1 MLKIAGISPNSFQ
14 YNVSAVKILY
24 NSAIR
29 KIYLIQGDT
38 SRDYHGRT
46 NVDKLKISAN
56 GPLNG
61 EITVSGAKNAA
72 LPLMCAGLLTS
83 GTLRLKNVPMLADVK
98 TTQKLLQGMGARVLT
113 DNISEFEI
121 NGGTVNNTCA
131 PYELVRTMRASIL
144 VLGPTLA
151 RFGEAQVSLP
161 GGCAIG
167 SRPVDQHLKGLEAM
181 GAEIVIEHGYVK
193 AKGKLKGTRV
203 AMDVVT
209 VGGTENLL
217 MAATLAEG
225 TTVLE
230 NCAIE
235 PEVVDL
241 AECLIKM
248 GAKISGIGTST
259 MIVEGVDELH
269 GCEHSVVPD
278 RIEAGTFLCAV
289 AMTGGRVIL
298 RNAAPKTMEVVLDKL
313 VEAGALI
320 EVGDNWIAIDMRQR
334 PKAVDIRTVVHPGF
348 PTDMQAQFMALNA
361 VSEGSCRVVETIFE
375 NRFMHVPELN
385 RMGAKITTE
394 GNTAFVQGVEQLSG
408 AVVKATDLRASASL
422 VIAGLVACGETVVEQ
437 IYHLDRGYENIE
449 KKLGKVGATI
459 ERISG

>member
-1 MLKIAGISPNSFQ
+1 M
-14 YNVSAVKILY
+14 
-24 NSAIR
+24 
-29 KIYLIQGDT
+29 
-38 SRDYHGRT
+38 
-46 NVDKLKISAN
+46 DKLKITAN

-72 LPLMCAGLLTS
+72 LPLMCAGLLTA

-113 DNISEFEI
+113 DNVHEFEI

-131 PYELVRTMRASIL
+131 PYELVKTMRASIL

-167 SRPVDQHLKGLEAM
+167 SRPVDAKGRLKGC
-181 GAEIVIEHGYVK
+181 
-193 AKGKLKGTRV
+193 RV
-203 AMDVVT
+203 VMDVVT

-241 AECLIKM
+241 AECLVKM
-248 GAKISGIGTST
+248 GAKISGIGTPVMT
-259 MIVEGVDELH
+259 VEGVEELH

-289 AMTGGRVIL
+289 AMTGGKVVL
-298 RNAAPKTMEVVLDKL
+298 RRAAPKTMEAVLEKL
-313 VEAGALI
+313 TEAGAVI
-320 EVGDNWIAIDMRQR
+320 EAGDDWISIDMQQR

-348 PTDMQAQFMALNA
+348 PTDMQAQFMAMNA
-361 VSEGSCRVVETIFE
+361 IAEGSCRVVETIFE

-385 RMGAKITTE
+385 RMGANITTE
-394 GNTAFVQGVEQLSG
+394 GNTAYVKGVETLSG
-408 AVVKATDLRASASL
+408 ATVMATDLRASASL
-422 VIAGLVACGETVVEQ
+422 VIAGLVAGGETIVER
-437 IYHLDRGYENIE
+437 IYHLDRGYEHIE
-449 KKLGKVGATI
+449 KKLGRVGAKI
-459 ERISG
+459 ERVSG

>member
-1 MLKIAGISPNSFQ
+1 M
-14 YNVSAVKILY
+14 
-24 NSAIR
+24 
-29 KIYLIQGDT
+29 
-38 SRDYHGRT
+38 
-46 NVDKLKISAN
+46 DKLKISAN

-61 EITVSGAKNAA
+61 EITISGAKNAA
-72 LPLMCAGLLTS
+72 LPLMCAGLLTA
-83 GTLRLKNVPMLADVK
+83 GTLRLKNVPMLRDVK

-113 DNISEFEI
+113 DNVSEFEI

-131 PYELVRTMRASIL
+131 PYELVKTMRASIL

-151 RFGEAQVSLP
+151 RFGKAEVSLP

-193 AKGKLKGTRV
+193 ASGRLKGARV
-203 AMDVVT
+203 VMDMIT

-241 AECLIKM
+241 AECLVKM
-248 GAKISGIGTST
+248 GAKISGIGTPT
-259 MIVEGVDELH
+259 MTIEGVKELH

-289 AMTGGRVIL
+289 AMTGGKVVL
-298 RNAAPKTMEVVLDKL
+298 RKAAPKTMEVV
-313 VEAGALI
+313 GQT
-320 EVGDNWIAIDMRQR
+320 RR
-334 PKAVDIRTVVHPGF
+334 SRRHH
-348 PTDMQAQFMALNA
+348 
-361 VSEGSCRVVETIFE
+361 R
-375 NRFMHVPELN
+375 
-385 RMGAKITTE
+385 
-394 GNTAFVQGVEQLSG
+394 SG
-408 AVVKATDLRASASL
+408 
-422 VIAGLVACGETVVEQ
+422 
-437 IYHLDRGYENIE
+437 
-449 KKLGKVGATI
+449 
-459 ERISG
+459 